1 MKTQRLIPHFRV
13 APFLRR
19 LRIPRKLSAFSQLA
33 RRVRSRRSTR
43 RVPSWLLPRLAGES
57 ELDHRTRQNE
67 QYFSEQV
74 VENYD
79 WWKRVGE
86 CFNFCNANVLDLG
99 CGHGALSI
107 SIAEA
112 GASEVL
118 GLDLEA
124 DLIKFASG
132 VVRQRYPGLA
142 GKLHFAC
149 KDIRTLPQ
157 RHHYDYV
164 VSKDSFEHID
174 KLQSVVNSIALLL
187 KPGGKL
193 IVGFS
198 PLYYSP
204 FGDHGRLGLPRGAWL
219 HAILPERWLLSWVS
233 AKKRRRIEKI
243 SDLGLNKQTPVEF
256 RSLFPASHWRVIT
269 LQYNRGSRRLMPLMS
284 ALRKLPPLERYF
296 TVSIYAVIEAV
307 GIE

>member
-1 MKTQRLIPHFRV
+1 MSLSWPSRLP
-13 APFLRR
+13 
-19 LRIPRKLSAFSQLA
+19 
-33 RRVRSRRSTR
+33 R
-43 RVPSWLLPRLAGES
+43 RVPPWLLSRLAGES

-74 VENYD
+74 VENHD

-86 CFNFCNANVLDLG
+86 RFECCNANVLDLG

-118 GLDLEA
+118 GLDLAA
-124 DLIKFASG
+124 DRITFASD

-149 KDIRTLPQ
+149 EDIRTLPQ

-174 KLQSVVNSIALLL
+174 ELKSVVNSIAVLL

-204 FGDHGRLGLPRGAWL
+204 FGDHDRLGLPCAWL
-219 HAILPERWLLSWVS
+219 HAVLPERCLLRWVS
-233 AKKRRRIEKI
+233 AKERRRIEKV
-243 SDLGLNKQTPVEF
+243 SDLGLNKLTPAEF

-284 ALRKLPPLERYF
+284 ALRKIPPLEKYF
-296 TVSIYAVIEAV
+296 TVNIYAVIEAT
-307 GIE
+307 GAAPITGCSPS

>member
-1 MKTQRLIPHFRV
+1 M
-13 APFLRR
+13 FLTWPSS
-19 LRIPRKLSAFSQLA
+19 LP
-33 RRVRSRRSTR
+33 R
-43 RVPSWLLPRLAGES
+43 RVPPWLLSRLDGES
-57 ELDHRTRQNE
+57 ELDHRARQNE

-74 VENYD
+74 VENHD
-79 WWKRVGE
+79 WWKRLGE
-86 CFNFCNANVLDLG
+86 RFDFCNAKVLDLG

-118 GLDLEA
+118 GLDLGA
-124 DLIKFASG
+124 DVITFASG

-149 KDIRTLPQ
+149 EDIRTVPQ

-174 KLQSVVNSIALLL
+174 ELQSVVNSIAVLL

-204 FGDHGRLGLPRGAWL
+204 FGDHGRWGLPRAWL
-219 HAILPERWLLSWVS
+219 HAVLPERWLLRWVS
-233 AKKRRRIEKI
+233 AKERRRIEKI
-243 SDLGLNKQTPVEF
+243 GDLGLNKLTPAEF
-256 RSLFPASHWRVIT
+256 RSLFPASHWRVII
-269 LQYNRGSRRLMPLMS
+269 LKYNRGSRRLMPLMS
-284 ALRKLPPLERYF
+284 ALRKIPPLEKYF
-296 TVSIYAVIEAV
+296 TVNIYAVIEAT
-307 GIE
+307 GAAPTTGCSPS